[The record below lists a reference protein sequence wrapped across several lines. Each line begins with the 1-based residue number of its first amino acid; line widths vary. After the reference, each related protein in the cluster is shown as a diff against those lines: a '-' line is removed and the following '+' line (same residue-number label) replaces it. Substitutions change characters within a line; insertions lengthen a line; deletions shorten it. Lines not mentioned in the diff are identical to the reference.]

1 MRFGICLSNYGET
14 LDIEGLKKLSL
25 LAEELGYDSIW
36 LTDHVLMP
44 KNSGTPYEKILEP
57 ISTMAYLAALTKKIK
72 IGISSLVLP
81 IRNPI
86 VVAKEI
92 ATIDLLSNGRVML
105 AIGAG
110 WVEREFQFLNAEF
123 HKRGKIVDESIQ
135 LIKSLWSG
143 KPSYKGKYIKQF
155 YEEAVFEPNINRE
168 VELWIAGDSESAMK
182 RALKYGH
189 AWHPY
194 IYQPPEVFQK
204 KVERYRSLAQGNLK
218 PIRAR
223 VGFNITTSENYFIS
237 SRFGDRRMR
246 LTNNMEANKEIIE
259 KLERIGV
266 DYLIL
271 DINPNGKINI
281 EKQEEAIRI
290 FASKFL

>member
-1 MRFGICLSNYGET
+1 
-14 LDIEGLKKLSL
+14 
-25 LAEELGYDSIW
+25 
-36 LTDHVLMP
+36 
-44 KNSGTPYEKILEP
+44 
-57 ISTMAYLAALTKKIK
+57 MAYLAALTKKIK

-86 VVAKEI
+86 IVAKEI

-168 VELWIAGDSESAMK
+168 IELWIAGDSESAMK

-194 IYQPPEVFQK
+194 IYQFPEVFQK
-204 KVERYRSLAQGNLK
+204 RVERYRSLAQGNLK

-237 SRFGDRRMR
+237 SRFGDRRVR

-259 KLERIGV
+259 KLENMGV

-281 EKQEEAIRI
+281 EKQEEAIRV

>member
-1 MRFGICLSNYGET
+1 MRFGICLSNYGDT

-25 LAEELGYDSIW
+25 LAEELDYDSIW
-36 LTDHVLMP
+36 LSDHILMP

-57 ISTMAYLAALTKKIK
+57 ISAMAYLSALTKEIK
-72 IGISSLVLP
+72 IGISALVLP

-110 WVEREFQFLNAEF
+110 WVEREFKFLNAEF
-123 HKRGKIVDESIQ
+123 GKRGKIVDESIE
-135 LIKSLWSG
+135 LMKSLWSG

-155 YEEAVFEPNINRE
+155 YEEAIFEPNINRE
-168 VELWIAGDSESAMK
+168 IELWIAGDSESAMK

-204 KVERYRSLAQGNLK
+204 KIEKYKSLAQGNLK

-223 VGFNITTSENYFIS
+223 VGFNFTASENYFIS

-246 LTNNMEANKEIIE
+246 LTNNMNTNKEIIE
-259 KLERIGV
+259 KLESMEV
-266 DYLIL
+266 DYIIL
-271 DINPNGKINI
+271 DVNPNGKISI
-281 EKQEEAIRI
+281 GKQEEAIRA

>member
-1 MRFGICLSNYGET
+1 MRFGICLSNYGDT

-25 LAEELGYDSIW
+25 LAEELDYDSIW
-36 LTDHVLMP
+36 LSDHILMP

-57 ISTMAYLAALTKKIK
+57 ISAMAYLSALTKEIK
-72 IGISSLVLP
+72 IGISALVLP

-110 WVEREFQFLNAEF
+110 WVEREFKFLNAEF
-123 HKRGKIVDESIQ
+123 GKRGKIVDESIE
-135 LIKSLWSG
+135 LMKSLWSG

-155 YEEAVFEPNINRE
+155 YEEAIFEPNINRE
-168 VELWIAGDSESAMK
+168 IELWIAGDSESAMK

-204 KVERYRSLAQGNLK
+204 KIEKYKSLAQGNLK

-223 VGFNITTSENYFIS
+223 VGFNFTASENYFIS

-246 LTNNMEANKEIIE
+246 LTNNMNINKEIIE
-259 KLERIGV
+259 KLESMEV
-266 DYLIL
+266 DYIIL
-271 DINPNGKINI
+271 DVNPNGKISI
-281 EKQEEAIRI
+281 GKQEEAIRA

>member
-1 MRFGICLSNYGET
+1 MSNYGET

-92 ATIDLLSNGRVML
+92 ATIDLLSNNRVML
-105 AIGAG
+105 AIGASR
-110 WVEREFQFLNAEF
+110 VEREFQFLNAEF

-168 VELWIAGDSESAMK
+168 IELWIAGDSEPAMK

-204 KVERYRSLAQGNLK
+204 KIEKYKSLTQGNWK

-223 VGFNITTSENYFIS
+223 VGFNITASENYFIS

-259 KLERIGV
+259 KLENMGV
-266 DYLIL
+266 DYIIL
-271 DINPNGKINI
+271 DVNPN
-281 EKQEEAIRI
+281 
-290 FASKFL
+290 